1 MRLFRKL
8 IRNIRDAF
16 KSVFRNLSLSMAS
29 ILCIT
34 ITLIVVSIAMIASV
48 NVNNFTKKIENDVTI
63 VVFLDRDISL
73 ERFKAIEKEIRQID
87 NVGTKEKDVVGKDK
101 ITIKNDLMKSSST
114 YSSVLAK
121 YKTREELPLQDAYDV
136 KVADIKKIENTAKAL
151 EKIEGVSAVKYGEGM
166 VNRLAKIFDIV
177 RSATY
182 LTVVALVLVTAFLIS
197 NTIKITIFSRKR
209 EIDIMR
215 LVGASNINI
224 KISFILE
231 GLLLGLVGSIIPILV
246 VTYGYSTLYN
256 YFDGELFGHMI
267 TLVKPNPFIF
277 KISFWLMIIG
287 IVVGML
293 GSYRA
298 VKKHLKI

>member
-1 MRLFRKL
+1 M
-8 IRNIRDAF
+8 
-16 KSVFRNLSLSMAS
+16 
-29 ILCIT
+29 
-34 ITLIVVSIAMIASV
+34 
-48 NVNNFTKKIENDVTI
+48 
-63 VVFLDRDISL
+63 
-73 ERFKAIEKEIRQID
+73 
-87 NVGTKEKDVVGKDK
+87 
-101 ITIKNDLMKSSST
+101 
-114 YSSVLAK
+114 LAK

-136 KVADIKKIENTAKAL
+136 KVVDIKKIENTARAL
-151 EKIEGVSAVKYGEGM
+151 EKIDGVSAVKYGEGM
-166 VNRLAKIFDIV
+166 VNKLTKIFDIV

-182 LTVVALVLVTAFLIS
+182 ITVIALVLVTAFLIS

-224 KISFILE
+224 KIPFILE

-256 YFDGELFGHMI
+256 YFDGELFGHMV

-277 KISFWLMIIG
+277 NISLYLMIIG
-287 IVVGML
+287 IVVGMF

-298 VKKHLKI
+298 VKKYLKI

>member
-1 MRLFRKL
+1 MKLFRKL

-34 ITLIVVSIAMIASV
+34 ITLIVVSIAMMASV

-87 NVGTKEKDVVGKDK
+87 NVGTNESDVVGKDK
-101 ITIKNDLMKSSST
+101 LTIKDELMKSSST

-121 YKTREELPLQDAYDV
+121 YKTREEVPLQDAYDV
-136 KVADIKKIENTAKAL
+136 KVSDIKKIENTANAL
-151 EKIEGVSAVKYGEGM
+151 KKIEGVSTVKYGEGM
-166 VNRLAKIFDIV
+166 VNRLTKIFDIV

-182 LTVVALVLVTAFLIS
+182 ITVAALILVTAFLIS

-224 KISFILE
+224 KIPFILE
-231 GLLLGLVGSIIPILV
+231 GLLLGLVGSIVPILV

-256 YFDGELFGHMI
+256 YFDGELFGHMV

-277 KISFWLMIIG
+277 KISLLLMVIG
-287 IVVGML
+287 IIVGMF

>member
-1 MRLFRKL
+1 MKLFRKL

-34 ITLIVVSIAMIASV
+34 ITLIVVSIAMMASV

-87 NVGTKEKDVVGKDK
+87 NVGTNESDVVGKDK
-101 ITIKNDLMKSSST
+101 LTIKDELMKSSST

-121 YKTREELPLQDAYDV
+121 YKAREEVPLQDAYDV
-136 KVADIKKIENTAKAL
+136 KVSDIKKIENTANAL
-151 EKIEGVSAVKYGEGM
+151 KKIEGVSTVKYGEGM
-166 VNRLAKIFDIV
+166 VNRLTKIFDII

-182 LTVVALVLVTAFLIS
+182 ITVAALILVTAFLIS

-224 KISFILE
+224 KIPFILE
-231 GLLLGLVGSIIPILV
+231 GLLLGLVGSIVPILV

-256 YFDGELFGHMI
+256 YFDGELFGHMV

-277 KISFWLMIIG
+277 KISLLLMVIG
-287 IVVGML
+287 IIVGMF

>member
-34 ITLIVVSIAMIASV
+34 ITLIVVSIAMVASV

-73 ERFKAIEKEIRQID
+73 ERFKEIEGEIKQID
-87 NVGTKEKDVVGKDK
+87 NIGTKEKDVVGKDK
-101 ITIKNDLMKSSST
+101 LTIKEELMASSET
-114 YSSVLAK
+114 YSSVLEK

-136 KVADIKKIENTAKAL
+136 KVKDIKKIENTANAL
-151 EKIEGVSAVKYGEGM
+151 KKIQGVSAVKYGEGM
-166 VNRLAKIFDIV
+166 VSRLAKIFDVV

-182 LTVVALVLVTAFLIS
+182 ITVIALVLVTAFLIS

-224 KISFILE
+224 KIPFILE
-231 GLLLGLVGSIIPILV
+231 GLLLGLVGSVVPILF

-256 YFDGELFGHMI
+256 YFDGELFGNLV

-277 KISFWLMIIG
+277 KISVILVIIG
-287 IVVGML
+287 IVVGMV